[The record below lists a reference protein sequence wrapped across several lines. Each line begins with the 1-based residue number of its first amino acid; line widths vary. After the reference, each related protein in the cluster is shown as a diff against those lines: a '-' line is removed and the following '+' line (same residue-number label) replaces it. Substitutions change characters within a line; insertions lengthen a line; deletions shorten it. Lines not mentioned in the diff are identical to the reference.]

1 MGTTNRLE
9 PLKRMSLYIARYL
22 GSKMF
27 NTCSEYGK
35 CTFDPSGKIGSTTS
49 FSFVTMGSVSVAFET
64 FIKGNHCIDSV
75 QSFFTPSSYDP
86 EPDASG
92 EAALVVNNKCDLRL
106 FFLLDDGNDDVNDE
120 TRVVMFRSVFLAAKR
135 TW

>member
-1 MGTTNRLE
+1 MGTTKRLE

-35 CTFDPSGKIGSTTS
+35 CTFDPSGKIGSITS

-106 FFLLDDGNDDVNDE
+106 FFLLDDGNAAVNDV
-120 TRVVMFRSVFLAAKR
+120 TSVVMFRSVFLAAKR

>member
-1 MGTTNRLE
+1 M
-9 PLKRMSLYIARYL
+9 
-22 GSKMF
+22 
-27 NTCSEYGK
+27 
-35 CTFDPSGKIGSTTS
+35 
-49 FSFVTMGSVSVAFET
+49 MGSVSVAFET

-92 EAALVVNNKCDLRL
+92 AADLVVNNKCDLRL
-106 FFLLDDGNDDVNDE
+106 FFLLDDGNDDVNDDDDS
-120 TRVVMFRSVFLAAKR
+120 VVMFRSVFLAAKR

>member
-1 MGTTNRLE
+1 MGTTKRLE

-92 EAALVVNNKCDLRL
+92 AAALVVNNKCDLRL
-106 FFLLDDGNDDVNDE
+106 FFLLDDGNDDVNDV
-120 TRVVMFRSVFLAAKR
+120 TSVVMFRSVFLAAKR